1 MNQMDESDKAGQPMG
16 RIGPKED
23 KDLTNAEKII
33 FGLVD
38 KGLTLSTAESVTAG
52 GFGMAVTRVPGSSK
66 VYKGGVV
73 TYTRET
79 KKLLLGLP
87 DQLLDT
93 GLVSPAVTL
102 AMAEK
107 ALEIFQTDY
116 AVAVTGNAGP
126 TTDEGGGSVGRIY
139 WAVVS
144 KHGKTVMQDFDLFG
158 NRDAVRCKA
167 VTEGL
172 RVLRNTIEHD
182 MLRINAEGES

>member
-1 MNQMDESDKAGQPMG
+1 MEPSDKAGQPMG

-33 FGLVD
+33 FGLAERE
-38 KGLTLSTAESVTAG
+38 LTVATAESVTGG
-52 GFGMAVTRVPGSSK
+52 GFGMALTRVPGSSK

-73 TYTRET
+73 TYTREA

-87 DQLLDT
+87 DQLLET

-107 ALEIFQTDY
+107 TIEFFQTDY

-126 TTDEGGGSVGRIY
+126 GVNEGGGSVGRIY
-139 WAVVS
+139 WVVVS
-144 KHGKTVMQDFDLFG
+144 KHGKDVMQDFDLFG
-158 NRDAVRCKA
+158 NRDAVRSKA

-172 RVLRNTIEHD
+172 RVLRNAIERD
-182 MLRINAEGES
+182 ELKMDQE